1 MMITRRLTLLLAH
14 GCATLGAVDI
24 RDELTAARG
33 RKETARADLV
43 VLVQRA
49 ALVDGLSAYQIREAT
64 GLNRRTIAAM
74 LEPAQP

>member
-1 MMITRRLTLLLAH
+1 MPPHTVIGARLRYTD
-14 GCATLGAVDI
+14 AVDI

-49 ALVDGLSAYQIREAT
+49 ALVEGLSAYQIREAT

-74 LEPAQP
+74 LEPATPT